1 MWERY
6 QATRTRPRDWGGEL
20 MERRRL
26 GRIGHMSSVLIY
38 GGAAIGDVRQDVADA
53 SIRQALDAGINH
65 FDTAAAYGES
75 EVRLGVWMPRIR
87 DRIFI
92 GTKAGDRTST
102 GAYDSI
108 RRSLHR
114 LQVEY
119 VDLIQLHAIGDVDDL
134 GRATGSGGALEGALR
149 ARDEGLVRAIGIT
162 GHGMDAPATHLEA
175 LRRFPFDTVLTP
187 CNYRLWI
194 EDAYRRDLEALE
206 EEIRAQDAGLMFIK
220 AVARNLWR
228 PEPKHRYD
236 TWYEPLDHQATIDA
250 AVAFALSRP
259 TVTGLATVGDVR
271 LLPLMIDAERR
282 RGEIAVDAAADEL
295 ANLPEFESPF
305 VRVSDR
311 EIPDWL

>member
-1 MWERY
+1 
-6 QATRTRPRDWGGEL
+6 

-26 GRIGHMSSVLIY
+26 GRIGHMSSVLMY
-38 GGAAIGDVRQDVADA
+38 GGAAIGDVTQDVADA

-75 EVRLGVWMPRIR
+75 EVRLRVWMSRIR
-87 DRIFI
+87 GQIFLA
-92 GTKAGDRTST
+92 TKTGDRTAT
-102 GAYDSI
+102 GALDSI
-108 RRSLHR
+108 RRSLER
-114 LQVEY
+114 LEVEY
-119 VDLIQLHAIGDVDDL
+119 VDLIQLHAIGDVEDL
-134 GRATGSGGALEGALR
+134 DRATGSGGALEGALK

-194 EDAYRRDLEALE
+194 EDDFRRDLEALE

-259 TVTGLATVGDVR
+259 TVSGLATVGDVR

-282 RGEIAVDAAADEL
+282 RAQIEVDAAADEL

-305 VRVSDR
+305 VRVPGR

>member
-1 MWERY
+1 
-6 QATRTRPRDWGGEL
+6 

-26 GRIGHMSSVLIY
+26 GRIGHMSSVLMY

-53 SIRQALDAGINH
+53 SIRQALVAGINH

-87 DRIFI
+87 DQIFLA
-92 GTKAGDRTST
+92 TKTGDRTAT
-102 GAYDSI
+102 GAHDSI
-108 RRSLHR
+108 RRSLER

-119 VDLIQLHAIGDVDDL
+119 VDLIQLHAIGDLEDL
-134 GRATGSGGALEGALR
+134 DRATGSGGALEGALR

-162 GHGMDAPATHLEA
+162 GHGMDAPETHLEA

-187 CNYRLWI
+187 FNYRLWI
-194 EDAYRRDLEALE
+194 EDAYSRDLEALE

-236 TWYEPLDHQATIDA
+236 TWYEPLDHQTTIDA

-271 LLPLMIDAERR
+271 LLPLMIEAERR
-282 RGEIAVDAAADEL
+282 RAEIFVDAAVDEL

-305 VRVSDR
+305 VRVSGR

>member
-1 MWERY
+1 
-6 QATRTRPRDWGGEL
+6 

-26 GRIGHMSSVLIY
+26 GHIGHMSSVLMY

-53 SIRQALDAGINH
+53 SIRQALVAGINH

-87 DRIFI
+87 DQIFLA
-92 GTKAGDRTST
+92 TKTGDRTAT
-102 GAYDSI
+102 GAHDSI
-108 RRSLHR
+108 RRSLER

-119 VDLIQLHAIGDVDDL
+119 VDLIQLHAIGDLEDL
-134 GRATGSGGALEGALR
+134 DRATGSGGALEGALR

-162 GHGMDAPATHLEA
+162 GHGMDAPETHLEA

-187 CNYRLWI
+187 FNYRLWI
-194 EDAYRRDLEALE
+194 EDAYSRDLEALE